1 MERGNM
7 HEGEATQKLESA
19 VVVTRED
26 IVRAKSYVLKAEG
39 GNTDELTDRFLQEQ
53 RLGIPRKIDGDAP
66 NIADVLASV
75 ARAISVR
82 LALYQAIW
90 ELVAVGELIPAGS
103 SSRWQPTIGYKSL
116 GYGGG
121 LRPKINCAY
130 PSVVER
136 LPLVSELPTDT
147 DIFLQGINC
156 KTLHPG
162 IHEAITQALGCFAR
176 GLYMPATAMLAA
188 ATEGTWTECG
198 IAIARKLTNTKLEG
212 IVNDQLASISKVV
225 TETRK
230 VLEQPAGKILL
241 GAAGQHIAKVTDAEV
256 WTTTLRDRR
265 NALHWG
271 KAKSFIA
278 DHSETGTLLMA
289 APLHMGTLEAIRAA
303 C

>member
-1 MERGNM
+1 M

-147 DIFLQGINC
+147 DIFLQGI
-156 KTLHPG
+156 
-162 IHEAITQALGCFAR
+162 R
-176 GLYMPATAMLAA
+176 LYP
-188 ATEGTWTECG
+188 E
-198 IAIARKLTNTKLEG
+198 
-212 IVNDQLASISKVV
+212 
-225 TETRK
+225 
-230 VLEQPAGKILL
+230 
-241 GAAGQHIAKVTDAEV
+241 
-256 WTTTLRDRR
+256 
-265 NALHWG
+265 
-271 KAKSFIA
+271 
-278 DHSETGTLLMA
+278 
-289 APLHMGTLEAIRAA
+289 
-303 C
+303 